1 MAASIRMIKTFSILI
16 TFLTIAPPAFATS
29 LLRDA
34 DIEHA
39 FSELARPIL
48 QIAGLRPDQVKVMLV
63 DDAAFNAFVIDR
75 HHIFLNVG
83 LVLKT
88 ESAEMLQSV
97 IAHEVAHIANGHLS
111 RRKQNMQAT
120 RNAARFGLA
129 LALAT
134 GKANNNPGL
143 GTGLAIGMSNSAQR
157 VFNSHT
163 QSEEIAADQT
173 ALMYFSK
180 LGIDPK
186 GALQVLDYLSGQ
198 EYLASSRQDPY
209 ARTHPLSRD
218 RLRSAKAQAQVQKPT
233 SPNPNARFWHA
244 RAVAKTRAFSQDPD
258 RTLAAS
264 GTAVSEDIAFMQ
276 RAIAFS
282 RRGKL
287 IQALKAIEKAQ
298 KIRPTDPFF
307 QDLKAELLM
316 RNRQFSQAANAYAKA
331 VSMAP
336 DQSLILAGQGRAL
349 LASGQTESALQP
361 LKKAYE
367 MDFKNITLLHD
378 LALAYAKLENQ
389 GMASLITAERFGL
402 KGNLKDAMRHAKKAV
417 SLLPQGSP
425 PWQRAQDIV
434 NSNQLK

>member
-1 MAASIRMIKTFSILI
+1 MIKTFSILI
-16 TFLTIAPPAFATS
+16 TFLTIASPAFATS

-48 QIAGLRPDQVKVMLV
+48 QIAGLRPVKVMLV
-63 DDAAFNAFVIDR
+63 DDAAFNAFVFDR

-120 RNAARFGLA
+120 RNAAQFGLA

-143 GTGLAIGMSNSAQR
+143 GAGLAIGMSNGAQR

-209 ARTHPLSRD
+209 TRTHPLSRD
-218 RLRSAKAQAQVQKPT
+218 RLRSAKAQAQV
-233 SPNPNARFWHA
+233 
-244 RAVAKTRAFSQDPD
+244 
-258 RTLAAS
+258 
-264 GTAVSEDIAFMQ
+264 
-276 RAIAFS
+276 
-282 RRGKL
+282 
-287 IQALKAIEKAQ
+287 
-298 KIRPTDPFF
+298 
-307 QDLKAELLM
+307 
-316 RNRQFSQAANAYAKA
+316 
-331 VSMAP
+331 
-336 DQSLILAGQGRAL
+336 
-349 LASGQTESALQP
+349 
-361 LKKAYE
+361 
-367 MDFKNITLLHD
+367 
-378 LALAYAKLENQ
+378 
-389 GMASLITAERFGL
+389 
-402 KGNLKDAMRHAKKAV
+402 
-417 SLLPQGSP
+417 
-425 PWQRAQDIV
+425 
-434 NSNQLK
+434 

>member
-143 GTGLAIGMSNSAQR
+143 GAGLAIEMSNSAQR

-218 RLRSAKAQAQVQKPT
+218 RLRSAKAQAQVQEPT
-233 SPNPNARFWHA
+233 SPNPNARYWHA

-287 IQALKAIEKAQ
+287 TQALKAIEKAQ
-298 KIRPTDPFF
+298 KFRPADLFF

-316 RNRQFSQAANAYAKA
+316 QNRQFSQAANAYAKA

-349 LASGQTESALQP
+349 LASGQTESALQS

-367 MDFKNITLLHD
+367 IDFKNITLLHD

>member
-16 TFLTIAPPAFATS
+16 TFLTIAPPALATS

-48 QIAGLRPDQVKVMLV
+48 QVAGLRPDQVKVMLV

-143 GTGLAIGMSNSAQR
+143 GAGLAIGMSNSAQR

-209 ARTHPLSRD
+209 ARSHPLSRD
-218 RLRSAKAQAQVQKPT
+218 RLRSAKAQAQVQEPT
-233 SPNPNARFWHA
+233 SPNPNARDWHA

-287 IQALKAIEKAQ
+287 TQALKAIEKAQ

-367 MDFKNITLLHD
+367 IDFKNITLLHD

>member
-1 MAASIRMIKTFSILI
+1 MIKTFSILI
-16 TFLTIAPPAFATS
+16 TFLTIASPAFATS

-88 ESAEMLQSV
+88 QSAEMLQSV

-143 GTGLAIGMSNSAQR
+143 GAGLAIGMSNSAQR

-163 QSEEIAADQT
+163 QSEEIAADQA

-218 RLRSAKAQAQVQKPT
+218 RLRSAKAQAQVQEPT
-233 SPNPNARFWHA
+233 SPNPNARYWHA

-287 IQALKAIEKAQ
+287 TQALKAIEKAQ
-298 KIRPTDPFF
+298 KFRPADLFF

-316 RNRQFSQAANAYAKA
+316 QNRQFSQAANAYAKA

-349 LASGQTESALQP
+349 LASGQTESALKP

-402 KGNLKDAMRHAKKAV
+402 KSNLKDAMRHAKKAV